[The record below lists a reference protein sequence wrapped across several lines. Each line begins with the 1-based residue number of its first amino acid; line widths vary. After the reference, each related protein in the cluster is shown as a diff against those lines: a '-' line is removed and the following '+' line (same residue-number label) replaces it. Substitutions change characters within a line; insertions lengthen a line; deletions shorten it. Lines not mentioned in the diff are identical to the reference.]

1 MIMIQY
7 IRIFHSSSPCESWNL
22 GKFKNYQNPIDLNN
36 KRWGLKKNP
45 HRFYT
50 HSLYKH
56 SHKGVIIMPSKSDI
70 EYQIKEL
77 KMDYMNLQ
85 GDIEKLESTGHND
98 QVSKAEQRLA
108 NMEAKLAELNKQLAE
123 L

>member
-1 MIMIQY
+1 MGD
-7 IRIFHSSSPCESWNL
+7 
-22 GKFKNYQNPIDLNN
+22 GKSL
-36 KRWGLKKNP
+36 
-45 HRFYT
+45 HRFYNAFAIQIV
-50 HSLYKH
+50 
-56 SHKGVIIMPSKSDI
+56 KGAIIMPTKSDI

-77 KMDYMNLQ
+77 KMDYINLQ

-98 QVSKAEQRLA
+98 QVAKAEQRLA

>member
-1 MIMIQY
+1 
-7 IRIFHSSSPCESWNL
+7 
-22 GKFKNYQNPIDLNN
+22 
-36 KRWGLKKNP
+36 
-45 HRFYT
+45 
-50 HSLYKH
+50 
-56 SHKGVIIMPSKSDI
+56 MPSKSDI

-98 QVSKAEQRLA
+98 QVAKAEQRLA
-108 NMEAKLAELNKQLAE
+108 NMEAKLAELNKQLAA

>member
-1 MIMIQY
+1 M
-7 IRIFHSSSPCESWNL
+7 
-22 GKFKNYQNPIDLNN
+22 
-36 KRWGLKKNP
+36 KKTP
-45 HRFYT
+45 HRLKFNFKRVCHT
-50 HSLYKH
+50 NNHIKEQR
-56 SHKGVIIMPSKSDI
+56 IMPSKSDI

-98 QVSKAEQRLA
+98 QVTQAEQRLA
-108 NMEAKLAELNKQLAE
+108 NMEAKLAELNKQLAA

>member
-1 MIMIQY
+1 MN
-7 IRIFHSSSPCESWNL
+7 SSNKSTRL
-22 GKFKNYQNPIDLNN
+22 IVTN
-36 KRWGLKKNP
+36 KRWGIKNL

-50 HSLYKH
+50 HSLYKYTQ
-56 SHKGVIIMPSKSDI
+56 KGAIIMPSKSDI
-70 EYQIKEL
+70 EYQIREL

-98 QVSKAEQRLA
+98 QVAKAEQRLA
-108 NMEAKLAELNKQLAE
+108 NMEATLAELNKQLAE

>member
-1 MIMIQY
+1 MGDKT
-7 IRIFHSSSPCESWNL
+7 NL
-22 GKFKNYQNPIDLNN
+22 
-36 KRWGLKKNP
+36 

-50 HSLYKH
+50 LSLYKFT
-56 SHKGVIIMPSKSDI
+56 HKGAIIVPSKSDI

-98 QVSKAEQRLA
+98 QVAKAEQRLA
-108 NMEAKLAELNKQLAE
+108 NMEATLAELNKQLAE

>member
-1 MIMIQY
+1 MKKT
-7 IRIFHSSSPCESWNL
+7 L
-22 GKFKNYQNPIDLNN
+22 TALKFNFKRVCHTNN
-36 KRWGLKKNP
+36 HIKEQC
-45 HRFYT
+45 
-50 HSLYKH
+50 
-56 SHKGVIIMPSKSDI
+56 IMPSKSDI

-98 QVSKAEQRLA
+98 QVTQAEQRLA
-108 NMEAKLAELNKQLAE
+108 NMEAKLAELNKQLAA